1 MLTKSQANAV
11 ADALVEGG
19 QAKRMAQLE
28 LRAARI
34 PLYYQS
40 KALSRLP
47 AWRQARLVAEARRTA
62 GFTWAAIG
70 ASGCM
75 LLVALVLWFSTETRR
90 PVVTL
95 WPAVLVMGVASV
107 LVRLLVVRLWLQEL
121 LLKSSHRK
129 RAMVSNPSIERT
141 SYSRLRLLPLAAHV
155 ER

>member
-1 MLTKSQANAV
+1 
-11 ADALVEGG
+11 
-19 QAKRMAQLE
+19 
-28 LRAARI
+28 
-34 PLYYQS
+34 
-40 KALSRLP
+40 
-47 AWRQARLVAEARRTA
+47 
-62 GFTWAAIG
+62 
-70 ASGCM
+70 M